1 MRRQVQLTQR
11 WIAFAALLSAL
22 LAIAASP
29 AAAAPATWRKEV
41 GKAVKGV
48 MAQQP
53 IPGAIVGIWRHGKR
67 PYVKAFG
74 VRNKVTR
81 AKMRPHLHM
90 RIGSETKTF
99 TATAVLELVDKGKVG
114 LDDPISK
121 YVAGVPG
128 GEGVTIRQ
136 LLEMRSG
143 LPSYTTDDA
152 WIQSFLNNPFQS
164 WTAEQ
169 LLPYG
174 YKHPPLFAPGSAY
187 NYSNSNYLLL
197 GLVVERVTG
206 QPISSYVRRRV
217 LKPAGLTESVFP
229 TNAAF
234 PRPYAQGY
242 TVQTASGNEENATR
256 WNPSWGGAAGA
267 LISTVDDL
275 HKWARVVATGQ
286 LLSRRTQRQ
295 RTQFIPVAQLPPVG
309 YGLGLINVNGW
320 LGHNGSLPGFE
331 SVTLYL
337 PSKRATLVIL
347 LNSDESPPQAE
358 LSTLVGQAITQV
370 ITPQNIYQF
379 GGAIHKG

>member
-1 MRRQVQLTQR
+1 LALR
-11 WIAFAALLSAL
+11 WTGFAAL

-29 AAAAPATWRKEV
+29 AAAAPATWRKDV

-48 MAQQP
+48 MRQQP
-53 IPGAIVGIWRHGKR
+53 IPGAIVGIWRHGQK
-67 PYVKAFG
+67 PYTKAFG

-81 AKMRPHLHM
+81 AKMRPDLHL

-128 GEGVTIRQ
+128 GEGITIRE

-143 LPSYTTDDA
+143 LVSYSADDA
-152 WIQSFLNNPFQS
+152 WAQQFLSNPFRS
-164 WTAEQ
+164 WTAEE

-174 YKHPPLFAPGSAY
+174 YKHAPLFAPGSYY

-197 GLVVERVTG
+197 GLVVEHVTS
-206 QPISSYVRRRV
+206 QPIGSYIRRRV
-217 LKPAGLTESVFP
+217 LKPAGLTESVFA
-229 TNAAF
+229 TNSAL
-234 PRPYAQGY
+234 PSPYAQGY
-242 TVQTASGNEENATR
+242 TVQTASGNEENATH
-256 WNPSWGGAAGA
+256 WNPSWAGAAGA

-286 LLSRRTQRQ
+286 LLSRATQRQ
-295 RTQFIPVAQLPPVG
+295 RTQFIPVAQEPPVG
-309 YGLGLINVNGW
+309 YGLGLITVNGW
-320 LGHNGSLPGFE
+320 VGHNGSLPGYE

-358 LSTLVGQAITQV
+358 LSTLVGQAITRV
-370 ITPQNIYQF
+370 ITPKHVYEF
-379 GGAIHKG
+379 GGAIAKG